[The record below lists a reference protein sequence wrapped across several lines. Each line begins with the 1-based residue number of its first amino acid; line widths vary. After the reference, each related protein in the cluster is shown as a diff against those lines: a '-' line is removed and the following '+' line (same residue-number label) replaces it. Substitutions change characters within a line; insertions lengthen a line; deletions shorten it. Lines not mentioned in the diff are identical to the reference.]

1 MIKVI
6 KKDGTTT
13 IFNRKKIVNAVKKSA
28 ERVMVNLTKEEID
41 SICSNVESLI
51 HNSNIN
57 EINVT
62 DLHCMVEAS
71 LDKVNH
77 NVAISY
83 REYRNYKKDFV
94 GMLDEVYSKAQSI
107 MYLGDKSNSNTDSAL
122 VTTKRSLV
130 YGELNK
136 ELYNKFFL
144 TQEER
149 QACRDGY
156 IYIHDKSARRDTMN
170 CCLFD
175 AKSVMTGGFEMGNI
189 WYNEPKSIDTACDV
203 LGDIIMMS
211 ASMQYGGWSTRVDDL
226 LAPYVEKSYNSYKK
240 ELFEMC
246 TFLNVLSNT
255 AEYIEQKALEKANR
269 DLEQGIQGLE
279 IKLNSVAS
287 SRGDYPF
294 TTFAI
299 GLGKSKFE
307 KMVSKAVLNVRMNG
321 QGKEGYKRP
330 VLFPKIIF
338 LYDENLHGEGKELED
353 IFDLAIL
360 CSSKAMY
367 PDFLSLTG
375 ESYVANMYKK
385 YGAIIYPMGKSA

>member
-1 MIKVI
+1 MIKNLTVV
-6 KKDGTTT
+6 KKDGT
-13 IFNRKKIVNAVKKSA
+13 IIDFKNSKIINAVSKSA
-28 ERVMVNLTKEEID
+28 ERVLVKFTKEELNTICKYVNETID
-41 SICSNVESLI
+41 KMNISKINVSDIHCIVES
-51 HNSNIN
+51 
-57 EINVT
+57 
-62 DLHCMVEAS
+62 A

-144 TQEER
+144 NSEER

-170 CCLFD
+170 CCLFN
-175 AKSVMTGGFEMGNI
+175 AKEVMTGGFEMGNI
-189 WYNEPKSIDTACDV
+189 WYNEPKTIDTACDV

-226 LAPYVEKSYNSYKK
+226 LAPYVEKSYKIYYDELISYGLPKK
-240 ELFEMC
+240 
-246 TFLNVLSNT
+246 
-255 AEYIEQKALEKANR
+255 KAKEIALQKANR

-279 IKLNSVAS
+279 MKLNSVAS

-294 TTFAI
+294 TTFAF
-299 GLGKSKFE
+299 GLGTSE
-307 KMVSKAVLNVRMNG
+307 WEQMVSKAILNVRMGG
-321 QGKEGYKRP
+321 QGKKGFKRP
-330 VLFPKIIF
+330 VLFPKLIF
-338 LYDENLHGEGKELED
+338 LYDENLHGKGKELED
-353 IFDLAIL
+353 IFKLGIL
-360 CSSKAMY
+360 CSSKCMY

-375 ESYVANMYKK
+375 EGYVPSIYKK
-385 YGAIIYPMGKSA
+385 YGKVIYPMG